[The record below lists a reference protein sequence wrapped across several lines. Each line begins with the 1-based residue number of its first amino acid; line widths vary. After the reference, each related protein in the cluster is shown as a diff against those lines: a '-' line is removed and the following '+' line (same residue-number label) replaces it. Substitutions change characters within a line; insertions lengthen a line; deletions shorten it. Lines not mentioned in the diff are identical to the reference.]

1 MPIRSWLEAVRSM
14 KDKNM
19 SLWTLAWPIMIEMFL
34 QFAIGTADTLMV
46 SRISNDAV
54 AVVGFANQFFNAV
67 IMVFMLVASGTGI
80 LIAQRLG
87 AGNHRDARML
97 GTMAISITAVLGIV
111 VSLVLFVWTG
121 EFAEALNVPPE
132 ILADAE
138 QYMTVVGTGMLL
150 TALNIALSTCVRNTG
165 DTKSPM
171 YIAFGMNVLHV
182 ILNALFIFGWL
193 GFPKWGLFGVALST
207 VIVRLLAVIVL
218 LRLFRHA
225 FGPKIGWTEFLV
237 FRPKLLK
244 EVLRIGWPMSLNG
257 ASWSVSQLAIFSLI
271 GIMGTHELA
280 ARTYMNTMESFA
292 FTVGWSLAVAA
303 QIQIA
308 YLYGGGQKKDAYL
321 SCYRAMAIG
330 MVLVTVNTGIMLVF
344 REPILNYFTD
354 DEWIVRMAI
363 NLLWLNLILQP
374 GKMLNMA
381 LGQSINAIGDS
392 RFALMVSLPCM
403 WIIAF
408 GLSYVLGLSL
418 EWGLYGVYVGMILDE
433 YARGVVM
440 WFRWRTHRKS
450 GKLADIASRPM
461 RDAAGGV
468 QTSAT

>member
-1 MPIRSWLEAVRSM
+1 M
-14 KDKNM
+14 KDKKM
-19 SLWTLAWPIMIEMFL
+19 SLGTLAWPIMIEMFL

-67 IMVFMLVASGTGI
+67 IMVFMLVASGAGI

-87 AGNHRDARML
+87 SGQERDARVL

-111 VSLVLFVWTG
+111 ISVVLFFWAGT
-121 EFAEALNVPPE
+121 FAEWLNVPHE
-132 ILADAE
+132 ILPDADE
-138 QYMTVVGTGMLL
+138 YMTVVGAGMVL
-150 TALNIALSTCVRNTG
+150 TALNVALSTCVRNTG
-165 DTKSPM
+165 DTRSPM

-207 VIVRLLAVIVL
+207 VIVRFLAVLVL

-225 FGPKIGWTEFLV
+225 FGPRIAWTQFLV
-237 FRPKLLK
+237 FKPKLLK
-244 EVLRIGWPMSLNG
+244 EVVRIGWPMSLNG
-257 ASWSVSQLAIFSLI
+257 ASWTVSQLAIFSII
-271 GIMGTHELA
+271 GIMGTQELA

-308 YLYGGGQKKDAYL
+308 YLYGAGRLKEAYN

-330 MVLVTVNTGIMLVF
+330 MVLVTVNTGIMLLF
-344 REPILNYFTD
+344 RGPILNYFTD
-354 DEWIVRMAI
+354 DAWIVDVAI

-381 LGQSINAIGDS
+381 LGQSVNAIGDG
-392 RFALMVSLPCM
+392 RFAMMISLPSM
-403 WIIAF
+403 WVIAF
-408 GLSYVLGLSL
+408 GLSYALGLSL

-433 YARGVVM
+433 YLRGVVM
-440 WFRWRTHRKS
+440 WFRWRAHRKT
-450 GKLADIASRPM
+450 GKLSEGAGHRANDFASGIQ
-461 RDAAGGV
+461 A
-468 QTSAT
+468 SAT